1 MKDALIQL
9 SKGIQTGPSANL
21 VPVLFGENSPMR
33 SKDAVKFSPFN
44 KNLDDSQV
52 RLCFCF
58 FTSFL
63 RVAAYV
69 TFQF

>member
-9 SKGIQTGPSANL
+9 SKAIQTGPSANL

-52 RLCFCF
+52 KTLF
-58 FTSFL
+58 F
-63 RVAAYV
+63 
-69 TFQF
+69 